1 MSLASMLKSE
11 MNTHVCVERETHVL
25 LECEPL
31 LPVLIACDHASR
43 CIPQNLGNLGVT
55 DTDLQTHVAWDIG
68 AGDVARALGAI
79 LGVPV
84 VLGSNSRL
92 VVDCNRNLDDP
103 TAFPATS
110 DGIAVPGNT
119 SLGADERARRAD
131 AFYWPYHHAIRDQLR
146 NLEQLAAAPAVIA
159 VHSFTPE
166 MDGVARPWQIG
177 ALWDK
182 DPRIA
187 VPFMEALANADSA
200 LVVGANE
207 PYSGRH
213 PADFTLDHHAEN
225 EGLPHLGIE
234 VRQDLIDTEAKAG
247 AWAKVLAAA
256 LIDILST
263 DDLYTHRAGQL

>member
-131 AFYWPYHHAIRDQLR
+131 AFYWPYHHAIRDQLCV
-146 NLEQLAAAPAVIA
+146 LEAVRAAPAVIS
-159 VHSFTPE
+159 VHSFTPA
-166 MDGVARPWQIG
+166 MNGVDRPWHVG
-177 ALWDK
+177 ALYDK
-182 DPRIA
+182 DDRVADAFLA
-187 VPFMEALANADSA
+187 VMGQASGV
-200 LVVGANE
+200 VVGDNQ
-207 PYSGRH
+207 PYSGRDA
-213 PADFTLDHHAEN
+213 ADFTLDHHAEA
-225 EGLPHLGIE
+225 EGLPHLAIE
-234 VRQDLIDTEAKAG
+234 VRQDLIDTPEGVARWAG
-247 AWAKVLAAA
+247 LLVTALRVLEDPA
-256 LIDILST
+256 
-263 DDLYTHRAGQL
+263 LYTHRA